1 MNSQLQKQILIGGMS
16 GLLILVLI
24 YFFLGGKRDD
34 LTALKATNAGLT
46 ADVNRGYALKDIYEK
61 LKAEVTQQEKVIEE
75 LIKIMPTDA
84 DRGELPYRV
93 KKLADASGIEQVS
106 FSLMPPVTK
115 EYYTEYPIQFTFRAG
130 YHTLGQFT
138 SLISGYGKIINLTD
152 LSMTRATTAN
162 TLYPVNASCKVSAFV
177 YNPAKPAPAGTA
189 AGAPKPGAAAAPK
202 KKDQGD

>member
-16 GLLILVLI
+16 GLLLLVLI

-61 LKAEVTQQEKVIEE
+61 LKVEVAAQEKFIED
-75 LIKIMPTDA
+75 LIRIMPTDA
-84 DRGELPYRV
+84 DRGELAYRV
-93 KKLADASGIEQVS
+93 KKLADAAGIEQVS
-106 FSLMPPVTK
+106 FSLLPPSPK
-115 EYYTEYPIQFTFRAG
+115 EYYTEYPVQFTFRAG

-138 SLISGYGKIINLTD
+138 SLVSGYAKIINVSDLQLTRV
-152 LSMTRATTAN
+152 SGN

-177 YNPAKPAPAGTA
+177 YNPAKPAPAPA
-189 AGAPKPGAAAAPK
+189 AGAAKPAAAPAAK

>member
-34 LTALKATNAGLT
+34 LTALKATNAGLM

-61 LKAEVTQQEKVIEE
+61 LKVEVAAQEKFIED
-75 LIKIMPTDA
+75 LIRIMPTEA

-93 KKLADASGIEQVS
+93 KKLADAAGIEQVS
-106 FSLMPPVTK
+106 FSLLPPSPK
-115 EYYTEYPIQFTFRAG
+115 EYYTEYPVQFTFRAG
-130 YHTLGQFT
+130 FHTLGQFT
-138 SLISGYGKIINLTD
+138 SLVSGYAKIINISDLQLTRV
-152 LSMTRATTAN
+152 SGN

-177 YNPAKPAPAGTA
+177 YNPAKPASAPA
-189 AGAPKPGAAAAPK
+189 AGAAKPAAAPAAK
-202 KKDQGD
+202 TKDQGD

>member
-16 GLLILVLI
+16 GLLLLVLI

-61 LKAEVTQQEKVIEE
+61 LKVEVAAQEKFIED
-75 LIKIMPTDA
+75 LIRIMPTDA

-93 KKLADASGIEQVS
+93 KKLADAAGIEQVS
-106 FSLMPPVTK
+106 FSLLPPSPK
-115 EYYTEYPIQFTFRAG
+115 EYYTEYPVQFTFRAG

-138 SLISGYGKIINLTD
+138 SLVSGYAKIINVSDLQLTRV
-152 LSMTRATTAN
+152 SGN

-177 YNPAKPAPAGTA
+177 YNPAKPAPAPA
-189 AGAPKPGAAAAPK
+189 AGAAKPAAAPAAK
-202 KKDQGD
+202 TKDQGD

>member
-34 LTALKATNAGLT
+34 LTALKATNAGLM

-61 LKAEVTQQEKVIEE
+61 LKVEVAAQEKFIED
-75 LIKIMPTDA
+75 LIRIMPTDA

-93 KKLADASGIEQVS
+93 KKLADAAGIEQVS
-106 FSLMPPVTK
+106 FSLLPPNPK
-115 EYYTEYPIQFTFRAG
+115 EYYTEYPVQFTFRAG

-138 SLISGYGKIINLTD
+138 SLVSGYAKIINISDLQLTRV
-152 LSMTRATTAN
+152 SGN

-177 YNPAKPAPAGTA
+177 YNPAKPAPAPA
-189 AGAPKPGAAAAPK
+189 AGAAKPAAAPAAK
-202 KKDQGD
+202 TKDQGD

>member
-16 GLLILVLI
+16 GLLILALI

-61 LKAEVTQQEKVIEE
+61 LKVEVAAQEKFIED
-75 LIKIMPTDA
+75 LIRIMPTDA

-93 KKLADASGIEQVS
+93 KKLADAAGIEQVS
-106 FSLMPPVTK
+106 FALLPPSPK
-115 EYYTEYPIQFTFRAG
+115 EYYTEYPVQFTFRAG

-138 SLISGYGKIINLTD
+138 SLVSGYAKIINISDLQLT
-152 LSMTRATTAN
+152 RVAGN

-177 YNPAKPAPAGTA
+177 YNPAKPAPAGA
-189 AGAPKPGAAAAPK
+189 AKPAAAPAAK

>member
-61 LKAEVTQQEKVIEE
+61 LKVEVAAQEKFIED
-75 LIKIMPTDA
+75 LIRIMPTEA

-93 KKLADASGIEQVS
+93 KKLADAAGIEQVS
-106 FSLMPPVTK
+106 FSLLPPSPK
-115 EYYTEYPIQFTFRAG
+115 EYYTEYPVQFTFRAG

-138 SLISGYGKIINLTD
+138 SLVSGYAKIINISDLQLT
-152 LSMTRATTAN
+152 RVAGN

-177 YNPAKPAPAGTA
+177 YNPAKPAPAPA
-189 AGAPKPGAAAAPK
+189 AGAPKPATAPAAK